1 MRSCGKEKFPFI
13 FSLLRFTCKH
23 PQPRW
28 IYLSVKYTSKLATT
42 KYIAV
47 FAFSDLS
54 RFLVTVEIYYDCLQ
68 YAIQPPALNQN
79 NKTEGRLDNVA
90 QQLFTW
96 KYKMLP

>member
-1 MRSCGKEKFPFI
+1 MGSCGKKKFPFI

-54 RFLVTVEIYYDCLQ
+54 RFLVTVEIYYNCLQ

-79 NKTEGRLDNVA
+79 NKNEGRLDNVA